1 MPSNRGPA
9 PVKLYRKDDAEVL
22 TLGPIT
28 CYVFEDGS
36 HTDNRVGAVL
46 LMIPP
51 GVSGPPMHW
60 HRFHDEL
67 FFVTKVSPGD
77 LMVVPPRAIHT
88 FENASKTEEAEL
100 YMTATPGYYID
111 CESGTTKFMT
121 VQVRKAKMTA
131 DFRMLAQGTED
142 DVKLDEADQM
152 YLMAQFGTFPPDIP
166 SEP

>member
-1 MPSNRGPA
+1 MPPNRGPA

-67 FFVTKVSPGD
+67 FFVTKGTVRFIVPVSPGD
-77 LMVVPPRAIHT
+77 LMVVPPRAIHN

-111 CESGTTKFMT
+111 Y
-121 VQVRKAKMTA
+121 
-131 DFRMLAQGTED
+131 FRMLAQGTED
-142 DVKLDEADQM
+142 DVKLDEADQA

>member
-1 MPSNRGPA
+1 MPPNRGPA

-51 GVSGPPMHW
+51 GASGPPMHW

-67 FFVTKVSPGD
+67 FFVTKGAC
-77 LMVVPPRAIHT
+77 LHYRA
-88 FENASKTEEAEL
+88 EYDGVEL
-100 YMTATPGYYID
+100 LL
-111 CESGTTKFMT
+111 K
-121 VQVRKAKMTA
+121 
-131 DFRMLAQGTED
+131 
-142 DVKLDEADQM
+142 
-152 YLMAQFGTFPPDIP
+152 
-166 SEP
+166 

>member
-1 MPSNRGPA
+1 MPANRGPV
-9 PVKLYRKDDAEVL
+9 PVKLFRKEDAEVL
-22 TLGPIT
+22 SLGPLT

-51 GVSGPPMHW
+51 GAKGPPMHW

-88 FENASKTEEAEL
+88 FENASSTEEAEL
-100 YMTATPGYYID
+100 YMTSTPGHYID
-111 CESGTTKFMT
+111 Y
-121 VQVRKAKMTA
+121 
-131 DFRMLAQGTED
+131 FRMLSQATEND
-142 DVKLDEADQM
+142 EKLDEADQF

>member
-1 MPSNRGPA
+1 MPPNRGPA

-22 TLGPIT
+22 ILGPIT

-67 FFVTKVSPGD
+67 FFVTKGALTYTSLPFLRD
-77 LMVVPPRAIHT
+77 MA
-88 FENASKTEEAEL
+88 
-100 YMTATPGYYID
+100 GYL
-111 CESGTTKFMT
+111 GLLLK
-121 VQVRKAKMTA
+121 
-131 DFRMLAQGTED
+131 
-142 DVKLDEADQM
+142 
-152 YLMAQFGTFPPDIP
+152 
-166 SEP
+166 